1 MKGIA
6 MAAPP
11 IKLKAERLVNFV
23 IFDPPRI
30 FSGVQYACFL
40 NFNNALN
47 KSSFQSLT
55 ALSV

>member
-1 MKGIA
+1 

-30 FSGVQYACFL
+30 FSDVQYACFL
-40 NFNNALN
+40 NFNNARN
-47 KSSFQSLT
+47 KNSFQYLA